1 MTFDAGRVPTREVL
15 AGHAPLCTD
24 GAWGTELQKRGA
36 APGEMTDLW
45 NVTAP
50 DAVFAVA
57 HAYVEAGAQVLLTNT
72 FSSNRVALERHGHE
86 RRAAELSLAGARIS
100 RRAAGSRAWVFGSVG
115 PTGRL
120 IALRSIDA
128 RTIEEAAAEQAEAL
142 ADGGVDA
149 ILVETQTGLED
160 ARAALAGC
168 LSACD
173 LPVGVTFTFDSG
185 TDGTRTM
192 LGVTVA
198 DVHAMALAEG
208 AAFVGAN
215 CGNGIATYVAV
226 AERFRA
232 CGGGLPLWI
241 KANAGAPVTAP
252 DGSVSYRGEPA
263 LFASFVPALLERGVT
278 LIGGCCGT
286 TPSHVRAVAA
296 ALRGR

>member
-1 MTFDAGRVPTREVL
+1 MSFDAGRTPTREVL

-50 DAVFAVA
+50 DAVSAVA
-57 HAYVEAGAQVLLTNT
+57 HAYVEAGAQVILTNT
-72 FSSNRVALERHGHE
+72 FSSNRAALERHGHD

-100 RRAAGSRAWVFGSVG
+100 RHAAGSRAWVFGSVG

-120 IALRSIDA
+120 IALKSIDA
-128 RTIEEAAAEQAEAL
+128 ATIEEVAAEQAEAL

-149 ILVETQTGLED
+149 IVVETQTGLED
-160 ARAALAGC
+160 ARAALSGC

-185 TDGTRTM
+185 RDGTRTM
-192 LGVTVA
+192 LGATVA
-198 DVHAMALAEG
+198 EVHAMAVAEG

-226 AERFRA
+226 AQRFRA
-232 CGGGLPLWI
+232 CGGALPVWI
-241 KANAGAPVTAP
+241 KANAGAPVAAP
-252 DGSVSYRGEPA
+252 DGSISYPGAPGD
-263 LFASFVPALLERGVT
+263 FASFVPALLDEGVT

-286 TPSHVRAVAA
+286 APAHVRCVAA
-296 ALRGR
+296 VLRGR